1 MSKRKINISD
11 IFDEANNENVTVLP
25 KSETL
30 YNIDYSE
37 FEVNEDEK
45 QTLIKCEH
53 DISHHLKNIGQHM
66 LWYYDALYQANEIF
80 SNHKTG
86 CWSKWLEKIG
96 IKRNKANIA
105 IRKYKL
111 YLQGKYNGNDNQQVL
126 ELPDRAIIKM
136 TGEDEF
142 FLKLKLQKLYL
153 QKILKK
159 SLKILKLK
167 KI

>member
-53 DISHHLKNIGQHM
+53 DISHHLKI
-66 LWYYDALYQANEIF
+66 LVSICY
-80 SNHKTG
+80 
-86 CWSKWLEKIG
+86 G
-96 IKRNKANIA
+96 IMMPFIKLM
-105 IRKYKL
+105 KYF
-111 YLQGKYNGNDNQQVL
+111 Q
-126 ELPDRAIIKM
+126 IIKQVV
-136 TGEDEF
+136 GVNG
-142 FLKLKLQKLYL
+142 LKR
-153 QKILKK
+153 
-159 SLKILKLK
+159 
-167 KI
+167 